1 MEVLFVCNGNITR
14 SQIAKALFNR
24 LSTNHAECAGT
35 RVQKDN
41 REGQTLGE
49 VVEEAAARG
58 VSVVVLQ
65 LMAEE
70 QMDLSENTRKQV
82 TAAMVE
88 AADKVIVMADRDTLP
103 EYMLSCEKVV
113 FWDLLDTLEASY
125 EFVLAVK
132 EQIKQRV
139 HDLVHEMG

>member
-14 SQIAKALFNR
+14 SQIAKEMFNQ
-24 LSTNHAECAGT
+24 LSTNHAKSAGT
-35 RVQKDN
+35 RVHQQ
-41 REGQTLGE
+41 EGQTLKE

-58 VSVVVLQ
+58 VSVVVLRM
-65 LMAEE
+65 MAEE

-82 TAAMVE
+82 TAAMVD
-88 AADKVIVMADRDTLP
+88 AADKVIVMADKDTLP
-103 EYMLSCEKVV
+103 DYLLANEKVV
-113 FWDLLDTLEASY
+113 FWELLDTLEASY

-139 HDLVHEMG
+139 HELVQEMG

>member
-1 MEVLFVCNGNITR
+1 VLFVCNGNITR

-24 LSTNHAECAGT
+24 LSTNHAESAGT

-113 FWDLLDTLEASY
+113 FWDLVDTLEASY

>member
-24 LSTNHAECAGT
+24 LSTNHAESAGT

-113 FWDLLDTLEASY
+113 FWDLVDTLEASY

-132 EQIKQRV
+132 EQIKQRFQ
-139 HDLVHEMG
+139 DLVHEMG

>member
-24 LSTNHAECAGT
+24 LSTNHAESAGT

-113 FWDLLDTLEASY
+113 FWDLVDTLEASY

>member
-24 LSTNHAECAGT
+24 LSTSHAECAGT
-35 RVQKDN
+35 RVHQ
-41 REGQTLGE
+41 REGQTLKE

-58 VSVVVLQ
+58 VSVVVLR
-65 LMAEE
+65 MMEEE

-82 TAAMVE
+82 TAAMVDT
-88 AADKVIVMADRDTLP
+88 ADKVIVMADRDTLP
-103 EYMLSCEKVV
+103 DYLLSSEKVV
-113 FWDLLDTLEASY
+113 FWDLQDTLEGSY

-139 HDLVHEMG
+139 HELVQEMG

>member
-1 MEVLFVCNGNITR
+1 MLFVCNGNITR

-24 LSTNHAECAGT
+24 LSTNHAESAGT

-113 FWDLLDTLEASY
+113 FWDLVDTLEASY

>member
-1 MEVLFVCNGNITR
+1 MLFVCNGNITR

-24 LSTNHAECAGT
+24 LSTNHAESAGT

-49 VVEEAAARG
+49 VVEEAAAWG

-113 FWDLLDTLEASY
+113 FWDLVDTLEASY